1 MKSHK
6 IALIA
11 ALCVAFV
18 AIQGFAQAD
27 ESDEMGTDNQV
38 LGIEAGLIAGYRLFD
53 GQLVAGQSFSLNLS
67 VARNVQVGFSSGTL
81 TGGAPLTD
89 AYALLKIGYF
99 MTPWL
104 GFNISVGSAVLDVGG
119 AATITPAIGAGVFF
133 NAFSN
138 KSLESFSTAL
148 KIKLDY
154 LADTTNGLDN
164 GTITF
169 GLAGVFGL

>member
-18 AIQGFAQAD
+18 AIQGFAQAG

-104 GFNISVGSAVLDVGG
+104 GFNISVGSVVLDVGG
-119 AATITPAIGAGVFF
+119 AGTIAPGIGAGVFF

-138 KSLESFSTAL
+138 KSLETFSTAL

-154 LADTTNGLDN
+154 LADTTRGINN